1 LPYYFDEVY
10 GVDPVIVFKFLHAAD
25 IHLDSPLRGLKQ
37 YVGAPI
43 EQIRLA
49 ARRALENLVTT
60 AISERVQFVLIAG
73 DVYDG
78 DWKDFQTGLFFIQ
91 QAARLDKASIPI
103 YLIRGNHDAG
113 NKMTKSLRMPP
124 NVHIFSESSP
134 ETMLLDEIGVAI
146 HGQSY
151 PTVSVTKDLSYQYPA
166 AVTGRFN
173 IGLLHTS
180 LTGREGHENY
190 APCSV
195 EGLSSKGYDYW
206 ALGHIHQ
213 REIVCESPVI
223 AFSGNVQ
230 GRHIKETGAKGCYV
244 VTVDQSH
251 RPAMQFIA
259 LDVLRWELATIDVTD
274 ASSEHEVLHRI
285 GTALRKIVH
294 EAEGKC
300 TAVRVRLIGSTSL
313 HGDFVSRLEHWT
325 NEVRGLAI
333 QESNSQMWIEKVKFE
348 TNEHRTALIEFA
360 NAEGALGELELLVQ
374 SIKENPLLLAE
385 LGFDL
390 ADIQKKLP
398 GEIRDTLQLDGLESI
413 SEIVG
418 EAYAYLLGHLCTNS
432 PVVRQSESS
441 EEDE

>member
-1 LPYYFDEVY
+1 M
-10 GVDPVIVFKFLHAAD
+10 FKFLHAAD

-37 YVGAPI
+37 YVGAPV

-60 AISERVQFVLIAG
+60 AINERVQFVLIAG

-91 QAARLDKASIPI
+91 QAARLDQASIPI

-113 NKMTKSLRMPP
+113 NKMTKSLRMPA

-134 ETMLLDEIGVAI
+134 ETMFLDEIGVAI

-151 PTVSVTKDLSYQYPA
+151 PTVSVTKDLSYHYPA
-166 AVTGRFN
+166 AVPGRFN

-190 APCSV
+190 APCSI
-195 EGLSSKGYDYW
+195 EALSSKGYDYW

-230 GRHIKETGAKGCYV
+230 GRHIKETGAKGCYL

-251 RPAMQFIA
+251 RPLMQFLA
-259 LDVLRWELATIDVTD
+259 LDVLRWEQAVIDVTEV
-274 ASSEHEVLHRI
+274 STEHDVLHRI
-285 GTALRKIVH
+285 GDVLRKIIR
-294 EAEGKC
+294 EAEGRC

-325 NEVRGLAI
+325 NEIRGLAI

-348 TNEHRTALIEFA
+348 TSEERAGTIDFA
-360 NAEGALGELELLVQ
+360 NAEGAIGELELLVQ
-374 SIKENPLLLAE
+374 SIKESPSLLAE

-390 ADIQKKLP
+390 ADLQKKLP
-398 GEIRDTLQLDGLESI
+398 GEVRDTLQLEGGESI
-413 SEIVG
+413 TEIVG
-418 EAYAYLLGHLCTNS
+418 EAYAYLLGHLCANS
-432 PVVRQSESS
+432 TGSKPVRSL

>member
-1 LPYYFDEVY
+1 
-10 GVDPVIVFKFLHAAD
+10 VFKFLHAAD

-37 YVGAPI
+37 YVGAPV

-49 ARRALENLVTT
+49 ARRALENLVTS
-60 AISERVQFVLIAG
+60 AINERVQFVLIAG

-91 QAARLDKASIPI
+91 QAARLDQASIPM

-113 NKMTKSLRMPP
+113 NKMTKSLRMPA

-134 ETMLLDEIGVAI
+134 ETMFLDDIGVAI

-151 PTVSVTKDLSYQYPA
+151 PTVSVTKDLSYHYPA
-166 AVTGRFN
+166 AIPGRFN

-190 APCSV
+190 APCSI
-195 EGLSSKGYDYW
+195 EALSSKGSDYW

-213 REIVCESPVI
+213 REIVFESPVI

-230 GRHIKETGAKGCYV
+230 GRHIKETGAKGCYL

-251 RPAMQFIA
+251 RPLMQFLP
-259 LDVLRWELATIDVTD
+259 LDVLRWEQATIDVTD
-274 ASSEHEVLHRI
+274 VSTEHDVLHRI
-285 GTALRKIVH
+285 GDELRKIIR
-294 EAEGKC
+294 EADGRC
-300 TAVRVRLIGSTSL
+300 TAVRVRLMGCTSL
-313 HGDFVSRLEHWT
+313 HGDFASRLEHWT
-325 NEVRGLAI
+325 NEIRGLAI

-348 TNEHRTALIEFA
+348 TSEERTGPIDFA
-360 NAEGALGELELLVQ
+360 NAEGAIGELELLVQ
-374 SIKENPLLLAE
+374 SIKENPSLLEE

-390 ADIQKKLP
+390 ADLQKKLP
-398 GEIRDTLQLDGLESI
+398 GEIRDTLQLDGIESI

-418 EAYAYLLGHLCTNS
+418 EAYAYLIGHLGANS
-432 PVVRQSESS
+432 TVAKPVKSV